1 MKNTANFK
9 NNIKKNSRPFECNER
24 KNGQEQPIMPGRE
37 ACVVKAAPSEEN
49 IVLHGRN
56 ESKEDIKKRKI
67 GKPVSAI
74 VCFLEIE

>member
-1 MKNTANFK
+1 M
-9 NNIKKNSRPFECNER
+9 E
-24 KNGQEQPIMPGRE
+24 GQQ
-37 ACVVKAAPSEEN
+37 SEEN

-56 ESKEDIKKRKI
+56 ESKEYMKKRKI

>member
-1 MKNTANFK
+1 
-9 NNIKKNSRPFECNER
+9 
-24 KNGQEQPIMPGRE
+24 MPGKE

-49 IVLHGRN
+49 TVFYGRN

>member
-1 MKNTANFK
+1 
-9 NNIKKNSRPFECNER
+9 
-24 KNGQEQPIMPGRE
+24 MPGRE

-67 GKPVSAI
+67 GKPVSTI